1 MTGIVVVSHSRA
13 LAEAAVA
20 LAGEMVHG
28 TQARIKVAAGL
39 DPTTFGTD
47 AAAIVDAIVAADDGA
62 GVVVLMDLGSAVLSA
77 EMALDLV
84 DADLRERDGA
94 PDAGFVADRKTRRI
108 EWGRPGSDYGGSIV
122 VAAGTTNTSSVTIR
136 LHTRDDA
143 DAEEVTR
150 VFDQEV
156 ANIRRLLLGR

>member
-1 MTGIVVVSHSRA
+1 MSGA
-13 LAEAAVA
+13 DLAFDYLSDPVRLPEYVPTMRLEDSTAVE
-20 LAGEMVHG
+20 GE
-28 TQARIKVAAGL
+28 L
-39 DPTTFGTD
+39 D
-47 AAAIVDAIVAADDGA
+47 
-62 GVVVLMDLGSAVLSA
+62 
-77 EMALDLV
+77 V

-143 DAEEVTR
+143 DAAEVTR
-150 VFDQEV
+150 VFDQAV
-156 ANIRRLLLGR
+156 TNIRRLLLGR